1 MPRPHCRGDSSTVS
15 FPKSKLDAEIRRFTD
30 IILSRSSAAIR
41 FGKQS
46 FYGQIDRP
54 LEAAYDVASKAMA
67 CNMLLEDAAEGID
80 AFLQKRP
87 ASWRGK

>member
-1 MPRPHCRGDSSTVS
+1 MRRRDFNRVLAGSLA
-15 FPKSKLDAEIRRFTD
+15 FPTLISPASAEVT
-30 IILSRSSAAIR
+30 AIR

-54 LEAAYDVASKAMA
+54 LETAYGVASKAMA